1 MQDEILFPLVAV
13 LAVYALVRLL
23 PDKLSTGAALAFE
36 RLLIG
41 VYPQARE
48 TKSQY
53 FLRRGWFWL
62 RWALAALV
70 MTQLWYYASEA
81 TAPATIARYT
91 MQMISTGLEFLTG
104 ISALNVIVALVISGR
119 EKLFGRNPRFDTQR
133 HMFTES

>member
-1 MQDEILFPLVAV
+1 MLNEILVPLVAI
-13 LAVYALVRLL
+13 LGVYALVRLL
-23 PDKLSTGAALAFE
+23 PDKLSTGTAIALE
-36 RLLIG
+36 RLTIG

-70 MTQLWYYASEA
+70 MTQLWHYATEA
-81 TAPATIARYT
+81 TAPATIARYA
-91 MQMISTGLEFLTG
+91 MQTISTGLEFLTG

-119 EKLFGRNPRFDTQR
+119 EKLFGKNPRFDTQR